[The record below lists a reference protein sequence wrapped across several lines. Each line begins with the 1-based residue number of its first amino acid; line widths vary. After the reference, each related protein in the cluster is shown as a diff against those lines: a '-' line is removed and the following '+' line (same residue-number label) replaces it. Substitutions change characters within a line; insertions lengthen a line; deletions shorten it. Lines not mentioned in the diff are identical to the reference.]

1 MPMTLHQQLTAG
13 TLWPLL
19 VNRTQRAIAHAAL
32 QPIQTRQVFIE
43 DSGVR
48 FVIRQVSSLKR
59 KTDERQKESDASDNP
74 FLPYERDLFVANIS
88 PSHLALLN
96 KFQVIEHHLL
106 IVTRR
111 FQEQEALL
119 TLPDLQALWSCMA
132 EFEGLG
138 FYNGGRVAGASQRHK
153 HLQMVPLPLADE
165 GPALPIEPLLAA
177 ASVGETITTVPGL
190 PFAHAYTRL
199 DPTLVQRARDA
210 ADVTLERYYA
220 LLNAVGLPALRI
232 AGELRQSAPYNL
244 LITRNWMLLV
254 PRSTEYFRSIS
265 VNALGF
271 AGSLFVRDEEQMKA
285 ISVAGPM
292 KVLQQVAGSEVGSS
306 PA

>member
-1 MPMTLHQQLTAG
+1 MTLHQQLAAG

-19 VNRTQRAIAHAAL
+19 VSRTRRAVARGAL
-32 QPIQTRQVFIE
+32 QPIQTRQIFIE

-48 FVIRQVSSLKR
+48 FVVRQVSSLAR
-59 KTDERQKESDASDNP
+59 KADKRQKELDATDNP
-74 FLPYERDLFVANIS
+74 FLPYEKELFVADIS

-106 IVTRR
+106 IVTRH
-111 FQEQEALL
+111 FEEQETLL
-119 TLPDLQALWSCMA
+119 TLADLQALWICMA

-153 HLQMVPLPLADE
+153 HLQIVPLPLADE
-165 GPALPIEPLLAA
+165 GPTLPIESLLVA
-177 ASVGETITTVPGL
+177 ASVGETIITIPGL
-190 PFAHAYTRL
+190 PFVHAYTRL
-199 DPTLVQRARDA
+199 DPTLVQRVRDA

-244 LITRNWMLLV
+244 LVTRNWMLLV
-254 PRSTEYFRSIS
+254 PRSKEYFHSIS

-271 AGSLFVRDEEQMKA
+271 AGSLFVRDQEQMKQVSA
-285 ISVAGPM
+285 VGPM
-292 KVLQQVAGSEVGSS
+292 KVLQQVSCSEADESL
-306 PA
+306 A

>member
-1 MPMTLHQQLTAG
+1 MRSRQLLAAG
-13 TLWPLL
+13 TLWRLL
-19 VNRTQRAIAHAAL
+19 VSRAQRAIARGVL

-48 FVIRQVSSLKR
+48 FVVRQVSSLER
-59 KTDERQKESDASDNP
+59 KTEQRQKQFAVMDNP
-74 FLPYERDLFVANIS
+74 FLPYEKDLFVADIS

-111 FQEQEALL
+111 FEEQEALL
-119 TLPDLQALWSCMA
+119 TLADLQALWSCMA

-153 HLQMVPLPLADE
+153 HLQIVPLPLADQ
-165 GPALPIEPLLAA
+165 GPALPIEPLLVA
-177 ASVGETITTVPGL
+177 ASVGDTITTIPGL
-190 PFAHAYTRL
+190 PFVHAYTRL
-199 DPTLVQRARDA
+199 DPTLVQRAGDA
-210 ADVTLERYYA
+210 AQVTLDRYHA
-220 LLNAVGLPALRI
+220 LLNVVGLPALRI

-244 LITRNWMLLV
+244 LVTRNWMLLV
-254 PRSTEYFRSIS
+254 PRSREYFHSIS

-271 AGSLFVRDEEQMKA
+271 AGSLFVRNQEQMKA
-285 ISVAGPM
+285 VTAAGPM
-292 KVLQQVAGSEVGSS
+292 KVLQQVTRSEVDESL
-306 PA
+306 A